1 VNRQDTTEPAA
12 DGPIDELDLANLLRI
27 GEAFAATDPMPA
39 DLPER
44 IRFALALRHLRA
56 EVARIVAEEEL
67 PALATRGEEQ
77 SRTITFDSESLT
89 IMIRIDPNSD
99 GTVRVDGWLAPAQRR
114 EIQVK
119 TAGAVLAGA
128 ADEQGRFAF
137 ARVPRGQAQ
146 IVVLPSAGDPDS
158 PGTPDRAARPG
169 EPAGSGRSVVTPA
182 LVL

>member
-12 DGPIDELDLANLLRI
+12 DGPIDDLDLANLRRI
-27 GEAFAATDPMPA
+27 GEAFGATDPMPA

-44 IRFALALRHLRA
+44 IRFALALTHLRA
-56 EVARIVAEEEL
+56 EVARIVSEDEL
-67 PALATRGEEQ
+67 PALASRGEEQ

-119 TAGAVLAGA
+119 TEGAVLAGG
-128 ADEQGRFAF
+128 ADDQGRFAF

-146 IVVLPSAGDPDS
+146 IVVLPSASSPDDP
-158 PGTPDRAARPG
+158 
-169 EPAGSGRSVVTPA
+169 GRSVVTPA